1 MKVLMGI
8 LFAVIFFVVGATVF
22 ALLAPLLFK
31 GGDPSKIGEAV
42 GPLILFVAGPTGF
55 IFGYRRRKKR
65 ESAKQSQQN
74 DGKISSDGAP
84 SDELSS

>member
-31 GGDPSKIGEAV
+31 GGDPAKIGEAV
-42 GPLILFVAGPTGF
+42 GPLILLVAAPIGF
-55 IFGYRRRKKR
+55 FFGYRLRKKK
-65 ESAKQSQQN
+65 ESAKQSQQEN
-74 DGKISSDGAP
+74 A
-84 SDELSS
+84 